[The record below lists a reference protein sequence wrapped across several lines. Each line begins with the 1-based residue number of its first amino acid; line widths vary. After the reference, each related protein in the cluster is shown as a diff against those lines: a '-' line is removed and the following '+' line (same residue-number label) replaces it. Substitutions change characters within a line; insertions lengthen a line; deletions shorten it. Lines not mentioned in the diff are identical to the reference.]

1 MMDRAGRRQGQGGQ
15 GGVCARVS
23 VRVAACGALGPL
35 AAAILALSAS
45 PAAAMPKGA
54 GLRRAP
60 VARGASAVR
69 AHARAGP
76 SSSTTVRE
84 AQQLFRVLGYPVRRE
99 RPGVLGTDTRG
110 ALSYF
115 QRKYR
120 LPVDG
125 KPTAATL
132 AKMRAVA
139 SALRASGRPSA
150 SAQPH
155 DLVEDVLG
163 NGVPILA
170 IAIALAAILG
180 ALALSARERPVRGPP
195 AAGGR
200 ARARARAR

>member
-1 MMDRAGRRQGQGGQ
+1 
-15 GGVCARVS
+15 

-35 AAAILALSAS
+35 AAAILALSAP
-45 PAAAMPKGA
+45 PATAMPKGA
-54 GLRRAP
+54 GLSRPPLAS
-60 VARGASAVR
+60 GASAVR
-69 AHARAGP
+69 AHAQAGP
-76 SSSTTVRE
+76 SSSATVRE

-120 LPVDG
+120 LPVNG

-170 IAIALAAILG
+170 IAVALAAILG
-180 ALALSARERPVRGPP
+180 ALALSARAADTIGPRAGADRRRGP
-195 AAGGR
+195 
-200 ARARARAR
+200 